1 MSFKQL
7 TNLHLVGGEVLIGG
21 NVSDDSDD
29 ENERE
34 WLFSLQL
41 FTQENL

>member
-7 TNLHLVGGEVLIGG
+7 TNLHLVGGKVLIGG
-21 NVSDDSDD
+21 NESDDSDD